1 MVLETIPLEALTVT
15 DPLQAMIEN
24 VIANLP
30 NFLGLV
36 LALLVVLRQNIK
48 LTDTLVQLIKD
59 CDCGAE
65 PNPKE

>member
-1 MVLETIPLEALTVT
+1 
-15 DPLQAMIEN
+15 MIEN

-59 CDCGAE
+59 CDCAE
-65 PNPKE
+65 PGTKE

>member
-1 MVLETIPLEALTVT
+1 MTV